1 MSFFSESTTSIAGIN
16 SSVSDAKS
24 SNAIYFKSN
33 LDRGAY
39 IQDVYVRNVQA
50 DTVRTALIRFE
61 PNYKGER
68 SAFHPTLFDSFL
80 IENVTCK
87 QSNECGIYMA
97 GFAERPLQNI
107 VLKNVTIGKVPTPY
121 CFQNGENIRFQS
133 VKVNGKKLDEKP
145 TPKELVKLRV
155 L

>member
-1 MSFFSESTTSIAGIN
+1 MPSI
-16 SSVSDAKS
+16 
-24 SNAIYFKSN
+24 SNRI
-33 LDRGAY
+33 
-39 IQDVYVRNVQA
+39 
-50 DTVRTALIRFE
+50 FE

-107 VLKNVTIGKVPTPY
+107 ILKNVTIGKVPTPY

>member
-1 MSFFSESTTSIAGIN
+1 MS
-16 SSVSDAKS
+16 
-24 SNAIYFKSN
+24 
-33 LDRGAY
+33 
-39 IQDVYVRNVQA
+39 VYVRNVQA
-50 DTVRTALIRFE
+50 DTARTALEACRTE
-61 PNYKGER
+61 PCRG
-68 SAFHPTLFDSFL
+68 TLSYPSTLLDSFL
-80 IENVTCK
+80 IENVTS
-87 QSNECGIYMA
+87 SNPMNVVLTWPVVSRTVL
-97 GFAERPLQNI
+97 FSNI